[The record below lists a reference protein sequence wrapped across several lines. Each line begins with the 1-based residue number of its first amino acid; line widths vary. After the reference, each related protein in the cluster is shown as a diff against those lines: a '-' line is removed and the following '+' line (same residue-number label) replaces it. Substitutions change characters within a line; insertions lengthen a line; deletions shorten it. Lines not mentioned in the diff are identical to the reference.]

1 MVRGGPA
8 GLRAALPSGKE
19 APGGPAYSQ
28 EAQPALLGRELE
40 ALKSVWGCIR
50 LVLFPTCSL
59 GQVP

>member
-19 APGGPAYSQ
+19 APGGPAQ
-28 EAQPALLGRELE
+28 EAQPALLGKEPE